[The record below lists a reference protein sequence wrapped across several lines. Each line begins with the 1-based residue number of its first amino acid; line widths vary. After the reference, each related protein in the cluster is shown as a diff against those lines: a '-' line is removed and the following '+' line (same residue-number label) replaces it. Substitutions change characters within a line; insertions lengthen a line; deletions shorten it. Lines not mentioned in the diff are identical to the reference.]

1 MQFNVALRRFQGG
14 SPPRYLQSA
23 PGPEGHTLGT
33 RTGASKRGCSRRTG
47 PGSWTRRGLALGSPV
62 VGGQG
67 GEIRCSAPRITAFHA
82 TVKCSRRFRK
92 KPRPRGWPE
101 PRGTDSQEGFTCRPA
116 MFITSALAA
125 RGNGAVIVPIR
136 FRCADPALRYSGRAL
151 LLYLNIF
158 PFSSGGGLRSAA
170 CIPVPASDASTVSFS
185 RD

>member
-1 MQFNVALRRFQGG
+1 MQLTLLCGASRVARRHATCN
-14 SPPRYLQSA
+14 RRR
-23 PGPEGHTLGT
+23 GPEGHTLGT

-101 PRGTDSQEGFTCRPA
+101 PRGRILRKALPADLLCLLQAPWRPEATVQSSCRFGFDAPILLCD
-116 MFITSALAA
+116 ILA
-125 RGNGAVIVPIR
+125 VP
-136 FRCADPALRYSGRAL
+136 
-151 LLYLNIF
+151 
-158 PFSSGGGLRSAA
+158 SSF
-170 CIPVPASDASTVSFS
+170 T
-185 RD
+185 

>member
-47 PGSWTRRGLALGSPV
+47 PGSWTRRG
-62 VGGQG
+62 VGVRITRGWGQG

-82 TVKCSRRFRK
+82 TVKCSRRLSKESKRLAGGRGDGFSGRLLPADLLCLLQA
-92 KPRPRGWPE
+92 PRRPE
-101 PRGTDSQEGFTCRPA
+101 
-116 MFITSALAA
+116 
-125 RGNGAVIVPIR
+125 AVIAPIR
-136 FRCADPALRYSGRAL
+136 FRCADPAFRYSGRAL
-151 LLYLNIF
+151 LIYLNIF